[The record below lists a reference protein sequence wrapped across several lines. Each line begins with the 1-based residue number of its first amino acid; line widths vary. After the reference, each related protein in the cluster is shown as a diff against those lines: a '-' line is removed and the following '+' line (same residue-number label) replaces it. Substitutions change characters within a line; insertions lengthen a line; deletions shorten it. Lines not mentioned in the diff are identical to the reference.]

1 MRLGIHP
8 RTLYALR
15 DDAHLVRMDRALYRV
30 ADPEPFGNSDLVM
43 WLSKFTEGSGHR
55 GECVPPMPRSPT
67 EGADRRNASSYVGYL
82 LGYDCGKHR

>member
-30 ADPEPFGNSDLVM
+30 ADPEPFGNSDIGNVALKV
-43 WLSKFTEGSGHR
+43 HR
-55 GECVPPMPRSPT
+55 RIWPSRRVCPTDAKKSDGGRRSP
-67 EGADRRNASSYVGYL
+67 
-82 LGYDCGKHR
+82 

>member
-15 DDAHLVRMDRALYRV
+15 DDAHLVRVDRALYRV

-43 WLSKFTEGSGHR
+43 WLSKFPEGIWPSRRVCPTDAKKSDGGR
-55 GECVPPMPRSPT
+55 RSP
-67 EGADRRNASSYVGYL
+67 
-82 LGYDCGKHR
+82 